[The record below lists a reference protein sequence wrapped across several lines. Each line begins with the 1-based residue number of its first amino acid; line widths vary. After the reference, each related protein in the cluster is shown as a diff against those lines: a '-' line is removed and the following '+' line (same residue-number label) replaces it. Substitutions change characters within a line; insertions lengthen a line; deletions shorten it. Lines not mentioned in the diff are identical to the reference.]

1 MKKYTPISFE
11 INLCPEGFVFD
22 VHSLIAALMGLKDL
36 RDARG
41 LRYALV
47 TVLVLVIL
55 AKLAGEDFL
64 RGIAQWI
71 KERQV
76 PLAGVLGLAKAPAP
90 YYTTLGRILGH
101 AVDLTQFE
109 QIVRAFFTRLPGAG
123 HTVHIALDGKTL
135 RGTILAG
142 QTHGVHL
149 LAAYFPGECLVFAQV
164 EVGQKENEIPAAP
177 RVLEMLDLR
186 GKIVTGDALL
196 TQRKISIQIVE
207 GGGEYVFPVKEN
219 QPQLLADIQT
229 LFAPEK
235 CVKGFSP
242 ATKDFRTEEKI
253 EKGHGRIEKRTLTV
267 SRELKG
273 YVDWPYAEQVF
284 KLEREFK
291 QMNSGKITHEVVYGI
306 TSLTAKEAGAKR
318 LLEITRGHWG
328 IESGLH
334 YRRDVTL
341 HEDRCRVRTGHAAH
355 AVAVINNL
363 VLGLFARLGYT
374 SAPEARRHFAAHLD
388 EAVNLVL
395 RCSI

>member
-1 MKKYTPISFE
+1 MKKYTPSAFE
-11 INLCPEGFVFD
+11 INLRPEGFVFD
-22 VHSLIAALMGLKDL
+22 VHSLIAALMGLQDL

-47 TVLVLVIL
+47 TIVVFVIL
-55 AKLAGEDFL
+55 AKLSGEDFM
-64 RGIAQWI
+64 RGIAQWVA
-71 KERQV
+71 ERKDD
-76 PLAGVLGLAKAPAP
+76 LAETLGLAQAQAPH
-90 YYTTLGRILGH
+90 YTTYGRILGH
-101 AVDLTQFE
+101 ALQIDQLE
-109 QIVRAFFTRLPGAG
+109 QIVSAFFAALPGAG
-123 HTVHIALDGKTL
+123 QSILVNLDGKTL
-135 RGTILAG
+135 RGTLFAG

-149 LAAYFPGECLVFAQV
+149 LAAYLPGEGLVLAQV
-164 EVGQKENEIPAAP
+164 EVTKKENEIPATP
-177 RVLEMLDLR
+177 RVLKVLDLR

-196 TQRKISIQIVE
+196 TQRTISIQIVE

-219 QPQLLADIQT
+219 QPQLCADIRT
-229 LFAPEK
+229 LFTPET

-242 ATKDFRTEEKI
+242 ATKDFRSEEKI
-253 EKGHGRIEKRTLTV
+253 EKGHGRMEKRTLTV
-267 SRELKG
+267 SSELKG

-291 QMNSGKITHEVVYGI
+291 QMNTGKLTHEVVYGI

-318 LLEITRGHWG
+318 LLEITRSHWG

-355 AVAVINNL
+355 AMAVINNL
-363 VLGLFARLGYT
+363 ALGLFARLGYT

-388 EAVNLVL
+388 EAVKLVL
-395 RCSI
+395 RC